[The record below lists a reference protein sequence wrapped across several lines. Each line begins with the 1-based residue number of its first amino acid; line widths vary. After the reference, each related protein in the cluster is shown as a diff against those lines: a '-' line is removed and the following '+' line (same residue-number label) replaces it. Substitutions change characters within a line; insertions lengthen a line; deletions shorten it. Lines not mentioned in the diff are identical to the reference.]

1 MTRRLPAL
9 LSTRLPA
16 GWLIAAIAVLALL
29 QTAAIGKMV
38 TDRAALLRDG
48 QEVVLETGAI
58 DPRDLFRGHFT
69 ILNLEITRIPAGSVT
84 RDPAL
89 EPGAPVYVTLAE
101 SDDGYWRATALWADP
116 PAGQPAVI
124 RGIFDYE
131 TASQIFL
138 SFPFDRYFAPKDRA
152 LELEALDRADRL
164 GLILALDGTGNGAIK
179 GLMIDGQRL
188 YEEAL
193 Y

>member
-1 MTRRLPAL
+1 MTRRLPAH
-9 LSTRLPA
+9 
-16 GWLIAAIAVLALL
+16 WLIAAIALVALF

-48 QEVVLETGAI
+48 REVVLATGAI
-58 DPRDLFRGHFT
+58 DPRDLFRGHYT
-69 ILNLEITRIPAGSVT
+69 ILNLEITRIPRETVT

-89 EPGAPVYVTLAE
+89 EPGAPVYVTLVE
-101 SDDGYWRATALWADP
+101 GSDGYWRATALSADMP
-116 PAGQPAVI
+116 EGQSPVI
-124 RGIFDYE
+124 RGEFNHE
-131 TASQIFL
+131 TTNQIIL

-152 LELEALDRADRL
+152 LELEALDRANRL
-164 GLILALDGTGNGAIK
+164 GVILALDGAGNGAIK

-188 YEEAL
+188 YEEPL

>member
-1 MTRRLPAL
+1 MTRRLPAWF
-9 LSTRLPA
+9 STRLPA
-16 GWLIAAIAVLALL
+16 GWLIAAIAVVALL

-58 DPRDLFRGHFT
+58 DPRDLFRGHYT
-69 ILNLEITRIPAGSVT
+69 ILNLAITRIPAGSVT

-89 EPGAPVYVTLAE
+89 EPGAAVYVTLAE
-101 SDDGYWRATALWADP
+101 GDEGYWRATALTADL
-116 PAGQPAVI
+116 PAGQSAVI
-124 RGIFDYE
+124 RGVFDYD

-138 SFPFDRYFAPKDRA
+138 SFPFDRYFAPQDRA

-164 GLILALDGTGNGAIK
+164 GLILALDGAGNGAIK
-179 GLMIDGQRL
+179 GLMVDGQRL

>member
-1 MTRRLPAL
+1 MTRRLPAW

-16 GWLIAAIAVLALL
+16 GWLIAAITVLALL

-58 DPRDLFRGHFT
+58 DPRDLFRGHYT
-69 ILNLEITRIPAGSVT
+69 ILNLDITRIPAGSVT
-84 RDPAL
+84 RDTAL

-101 SDDGYWRATALWADP
+101 GDDGYWRATELSADAP
-116 PAGQPAVI
+116 TGQSPVI
-124 RGIFDYE
+124 RGVFDYD
-131 TASQIFL
+131 TPSQIFL

-164 GLILALDGTGNGAIK
+164 GLILALDGAGNGAIK
-179 GLMIDGQRL
+179 GLMVDGQRL